1 MQKKCMGLKFYY
13 CFYVSVFL
21 LSYCFIYK
29 IPLTLY
35 TDFYATDLISIKTLI
50 LSRKPM

>member
-1 MQKKCMGLKFYY
+1 MQKNCMSGEFYY

-35 TDFYATDLISIKTLI
+35 INFYATDRISIKTLI
-50 LSRKPM
+50 LNRKPM